1 MCFNRYSNAA
11 APPQRSQRFQSVIR
25 FLLTFIFGLGLLHH
39 KPGELYHLA
48 YIGPGAGFAFLG
60 SFLAVI
66 GGIVLGLVS
75 ILTWPFRLVWR
86 AIRGGQG
93 YQKAKIR
100 KLIFLGLD
108 GLDPGL
114 VERYMKAGLLPNF
127 AKLAAAGDFR
137 RLRTTF
143 PALSPVAWSTFAT
156 GVNPARHNM
165 FDFLNRSLRTYLPEL
180 SSARVREPRRVL
192 KIGKYRIPLS
202 QPIVEMRR
210 KSRAFWQILG
220 EHQIGSTIL
229 RVPITFPPQKFHGRL
244 LSAMCTPDLLG
255 TQGTFAF
262 FTTTK
267 VDGVMESGNQFL
279 LTPCEGGYVGRIQG
293 PKNSMIENGGDL
305 ELPFQLK
312 PVPAGASG
320 SGAAGAT
327 LEISG
332 QLYKLTD
339 SEYSPWIP
347 LVFHAPLGIKVR
359 GIARFLYTQTSS
371 GPTLYMTPINIDPE
385 HPALPISHPT
395 FYATYLAKLLGEY
408 STLGMAED
416 TWALNEGAID
426 EKAFLDQAYL
436 TYDERRAMF
445 FSALERTRRGVVAC
459 VFDTTDRVQHMFFRH
474 LDRPGPYSRTI
485 EDLYRRADELVGQ
498 TLIHVDQRTALFVLS
513 DHGFAS
519 FERGVNLNT
528 WLYEN
533 GYLALKSG
541 ASGEGQYLKDIDWSR
556 TKAYTFGLAGIYINQ
571 KGREAEGIVDRREA
585 AELKRELAARLSGL
599 RDPERA
605 RVAIRKAWP
614 SDALYTGPYLDAAPD
629 VVIGYEHGYRASW
642 EAAVGK
648 LSPEVFDDNRKA
660 WSGDHCIDP
669 HLVPGVLF
677 SNRKIA
683 AEDPGIEDMAP
694 TALDLFGIPVPAYM
708 EGKPV
713 LSHQPAP
720 AAAEVTA

>member
-1 MCFNRYSNAA
+1 VEIFDM
-11 APPQRSQRFQSVIR
+11 RSERAGKSQ
-25 FLLTFIFGLGLLHH
+25 FIFTVLSAALLVLEISRHRS
-39 KPGELYHLA
+39 GTGIATHLA

-66 GGIVLGLVS
+66 GGVVLGLVS

-86 AIRGGQG
+86 ALAGGQG
-93 YQKAKIR
+93 YKKAKTR

-114 VERYMKAGLLPNF
+114 VERFIKAGKLPHF
-127 AKLAAAGDFR
+127 ARLRERGDFR

-180 SSARVREPRRVL
+180 SSARVREPRRIL
-192 KIGKYRIPLS
+192 KLAKYRIPLA
-202 QPIVEMRR
+202 QPVVEMRR
-210 KSRAFWQILG
+210 KSRTFWQILG
-220 EHQIGSTIL
+220 EHGIGSTIL
-229 RVPITFPPQKFHGRL
+229 RVPITFPPERFNGRM

-255 TQGTFAF
+255 TQGTFAL
-262 FTTTK
+262 FTAERA
-267 VDGVMESGNQFL
+267 GGAMESGNQFP
-279 LTPCEGGYVGRIQG
+279 LTACDGGFQGTIQG
-293 PKNSMIENGGDL
+293 PKNTMIEKCGDL
-305 ELPFQLK
+305 QIPFRLMLK
-312 PVPAGASG
+312 GPSE
-320 SGAAGAT
+320 AT
-327 LEISG
+327 LEIGRDTHPLRSG
-332 QLYKLTD
+332 
-339 SEYSPWIP
+339 EYSAWIP
-347 LVFHAPLGIKVR
+347 LVFRAPLGIKVR
-359 GIARFLYTQTSS
+359 GIARFLFTRAASR
-371 GPTLYMTPINIDPE
+371 PTLYMTPINIDPE

-426 EKAFLDQAYL
+426 EKAFLEQAYL

-474 LDRPGPYSRTI
+474 LDRGGAFAGTI
-485 EDLYRRADELVGQ
+485 EELYRRADDLVGK
-498 TLIHVDQRTALFVLS
+498 TLEYVDENTVLFVLS

-528 WLYEN
+528 WLREN
-533 GYLALKSG
+533 GYLALKEG
-541 ASGEGQYLKDIDWSR
+541 ASGQGQYLKDIDWSR
-556 TKAYTFGLAGIYINQ
+556 TRAYTFGLAGLYINQ
-571 KGREAEGIVDRREA
+571 KGREAEGIVERREA
-585 AELKRELAARLSGL
+585 AALKRELATRLTGL
-599 RDPERA
+599 RDPVRLRA
-605 RVAIRKAWP
+605 GIRKAWP

-629 VVIGYEHGYRASW
+629 VVIGYENGYRASW
-642 EAAVGK
+642 DAAVGK
-648 LSPEVFDDNRKA
+648 VSAEVFDDNRKA
-660 WSGDHCIDP
+660 WSGDHCVDP

-694 TALDLFGIPVPAYM
+694 TALDLFGIPIPPHM

-713 LSHQPAP
+713 LADSVGQALRPAEGT
-720 AAAEVTA
+720 EVTA

>member
-1 MCFNRYSNAA
+1 MIAHAA
-11 APPQRSQRFQSVIR
+11 EAA
-25 FLLTFIFGLGLLHH
+25 FGGTI
-39 KPGELYHLA
+39 HLA

-66 GGIVLGLVS
+66 GGIVLGLIS
-75 ILTWPFRLVWR
+75 LATWPFRLVWG
-86 AIRGGQG
+86 ALRGGQG
-93 YQKAKIR
+93 YKRAKIR

-114 VERYMKAGLLPNF
+114 VERYMKAGILPNL
-127 AKLAAAGDFR
+127 AKLAATGDFR

-180 SSARVREPRRVL
+180 ASARVREPRRVL
-192 KIGKYRIPLS
+192 KLGKYRIPLS

-210 KSRAFWQILG
+210 KSRTFWQILG
-220 EHQIGSTIL
+220 EHRIGSTIL
-229 RVPITFPPQKFHGRL
+229 RVPITFPPQRFHGRM

-262 FTTTK
+262 FTTNK
-267 VDGVMESGNQFL
+267 ANSAMESGNQFL
-279 LTPCEGGYVGRIQG
+279 LMPCDGGYTGRIQG
-293 PKNSMIENGGDL
+293 PKNTMLEGGGNL
-305 ELPFQLK
+305 ELPFRLK
-312 PVPAGASG
+312 IAEGT
-320 SGAAGAT
+320 AT
-327 LEISG
+327 LEIG
-332 QLYKLTD
+332 GERHKLKD
-339 SEYSPWIP
+339 GEYSPWIA
-347 LVFHAPLGIKVR
+347 LLFRSPLGIKVR
-359 GIARFLYTQTSS
+359 GIARFLYRQTAS
-371 GPTLYMTPINIDPE
+371 GPTIYMTPINIDPE

-408 STLGMAED
+408 ATLGMAED

-436 TYDERRAMF
+436 TFDERRAMF
-445 FSALERTRRGVVAC
+445 SSALERTRRGVVAC

-474 LDRPGPYSRTI
+474 LDRPGPYSQTI
-485 EDLYRRADELVGQ
+485 ENLYRRADELAGE
-498 TLIHVDQRTALFVLS
+498 TLARVDEHTVLFVLS

-528 WLYEN
+528 WLREN
-533 GYLALKSG
+533 GYLALKPG
-541 ASGEGQYLKDIDWSR
+541 ATGEGQYLKDIDWSR

-571 KGREAEGIVDRREA
+571 KGREAEGVVDRREA

-599 RDPERA
+599 RDPGRM

-629 VVIGYEHGYRASW
+629 VLIGYENGYRASW

-648 LSPEVFDDNRKA
+648 LSAEVFDDNRKA
-660 WSGDHCIDP
+660 WSGDHSIDP
-669 HLVPGVLF
+669 QLVPGVLF
-677 SNRKIA
+677 ANRKIA

-694 TALDLFGIPVPAYM
+694 TALDLFGIPIPEYM

-713 LSHQPAP
+713 LSPEPAREV
-720 AAAEVTA
+720 AEVTA